1 MIYHYTS
8 LESLACIL
16 ESRCLRFTRLDLVD
30 DPKEYSFIKD
40 GFNPAK
46 YVYVSCW
53 TESQEETIPQW
64 KMYGNNGKGARIA
77 IKPDVFN
84 IIEDDKYR
92 LLFPLDYFVDKDY
105 IIMPD
110 LGKNNQPLYK
120 INYINDLHYAKGK
133 MFLDDSIDFKE
144 VAIYKG
150 PEWSFQKECR
160 FILYVLPKSVGDKSY
175 SPQQAVLRRL
185 IPNHNY
191 LDIPICDTAYNSI
204 QITLGPSSSYAEE
217 LILRSLLKKYLGH
230 ENFDKSVF
238 TYSISK

>member
-30 DPKEYSFIKD
+30 DPKEYSFIRD

-46 YVYVSCW
+46 YVFVSCW

-64 KMYGNNGKGARIA
+64 KMYGNNGKGVRIS

-84 IIEDDKYR
+84 IVEDDKYR
-92 LLFPLDYFVDKDY
+92 LLFPLEYFKEKDYF
-105 IIMPD
+105 ITPI
-110 LGKNNQPLYK
+110 LGNNDQPFFK
-120 INYINDLHYAKGK
+120 INYINDLRYAADKI
-133 MFLDDSIDFKE
+133 FLDEGIDFKE

-160 FILYVLPKSVGDKSY
+160 FILYVFPKSVGDKMY
-175 SPQQAVLRRL
+175 SLQDVILKRL

-204 QITLGPSSSYAEE
+204 QITLGPNSSYAEE
-217 LILRSLLKKYLGH
+217 IILSSLLEKYLGH
-230 ENFDKSVF
+230 ENFHKSVF
-238 TYSISK
+238 ANS

>member
-1 MIYHYTS
+1 MIYHYTN

-16 ESRCLRFTRLDLVD
+16 ESRCLRFTRLDFVD
-30 DPKEYSFIKD
+30 DPKEYSFTKD

-53 TESQEETIPQW
+53 TESHEETIPQW
-64 KMYGNNGKGARIA
+64 KMYGNNGKGVRIA
-77 IKPDVFN
+77 IKPNVFN
-84 IIEDDKYR
+84 IIEDDKHR

-110 LGKNNQPLYK
+110 LGDNNQPLYK

-133 MFLDDSIDFKE
+133 IFLDDSIDFKE

-191 LDIPICDTAYNSI
+191 LDIPICDTAYNSF

-238 TYSISK
+238 TYSSSK

>member
-8 LESLACIL
+8 IESFACIL

-64 KMYGNNGKGARIA
+64 KMYGNDGTGVRIA
-77 IKPDVFN
+77 IKPDIFN
-84 IIEDDKYR
+84 IIEDDKHR

-110 LGKNNQPLYK
+110 LGENNQPLYK
-120 INYINDLHYAKGK
+120 INYINDLHYAMGK
-133 MFLDDSIDFKE
+133 IFLDDSIDFKE

-160 FILYVLPKSVGDKSY
+160 YILYVFPKLIGEKTY
-175 SPQQAVLRRL
+175 SPQEVVSNRL
-185 IPNHNY
+185 IPNHKY
-191 LDIPICDTAYNSI
+191 LDIPIIDSAYNSI
-204 QITLGPSSSYAEE
+204 QITLGPYSSFAEE
-217 LILRSLLKKYLGH
+217 LILRSLLRKYFGH
-230 ENFDKSVF
+230 ENFNRSVF
-238 TYSISK
+238 TNSKTY